1 MKYLTLWLM
10 MLALACL
17 AAADVPLDL
26 TKLANTDFKDDVA
39 NDGKGGWSDQGPEN
53 DMRSFDIKRTDF
65 GGMTFQIIDPAQ
77 NGGKAAMTFDSP
89 RFVTG
94 LKEAKIE
101 FGANQP
107 AAKYL
112 YLLHTSCWNQQKAGT
127 VIGTVEVMFAD
138 GSGIVKNIKSGV
150 DVADWWNPGSISN
163 ALVVERRK
171 AGAVDVGVFLT
182 KLSLHVEREKPV
194 QSITFKSVGNVIW
207 IVAGA
212 TLSSRDLDIA
222 QEHVIYHPNAGW
234 QKVDLS
240 DIRVKAG
247 SALDLTAINPDGPA
261 GQYGRTVLGSDGT
274 LEFVQMPG
282 KRQRFLGYGG
292 LYWTK
297 IEEFADPAKAEVY
310 AVAVRRQGYNIVRP
324 LVLEHYLMLG
334 AKNDLEISP
343 ERLDQLDRLVA
354 ELKNHGVYLYLT
366 LAGYRLGFAASPW
379 LPNDYRSRMYIGE
392 PVIRANWQTF
402 VEKVLNHVNP
412 YTKLAWKDDPA
423 IACVEFYNEEE
434 WGMCNLDVSLT
445 PATRQLYLDKWRM
458 WLLKKYQTREAV
470 AAALQQPELA
480 APQGLESKLELPKGV
495 DAPGAA
501 ARELGLFF
509 LDLSREQMDF
519 CQKTVRNAG
528 YTGLISQ
535 YNCSKRL
542 FDSLVRWE
550 TSPVVSMNVYFEH
563 PTAHNNPG
571 SRVGQNS
578 SIAKI
583 ANYWRSGNATRLAG
597 QPLIITEY
605 NHSFWNPYLYEN
617 GVLFGAYSAF
627 QNFSALIVH
636 EDAVQLRQD
645 HPLTD
650 FGIAQSPVGRAN
662 QFIIACLF
670 QRGDVAPAKGLVEL
684 AVDNAFLSAN
694 GSRAVNA
701 DQSKISLMTG
711 FQLAF
716 PQAPQVSGLKSRRKA
731 DLVINP
737 EPGSVIWGVLNA
749 ATAIEDSP
757 DAGKIMETVAGE
769 LKARKLLPPNNLSD
783 PAQGVFQSDTGE
795 ITLRAK
801 EKTMTVIT
809 PKSEVA
815 AVVVDRPV
823 SLQYLAIKRSSV
835 NAAVAVC
842 TMDGKRV
849 NESARLVLV
858 YATEGVNNDMELSV
872 DRITLYRA
880 GNKEILLRIGQLEAN
895 LNNVNAA
902 KMSLYALAINGER
915 RQKLELI
922 NHDGKLEINIDTGKL
937 KDGPTVFFELVKE
950 EEK

>member
-1 MKYLTLWLM
+1 MKIAVILLM
-10 MLALACL
+10 FAGVCL
-17 AAADVPLDL
+17 GAAEVALDL
-26 TKLANTDFKDDVA
+26 SKVANVDFKDEIA
-39 NDGKGGWSDQGPEN
+39 NDGQGGWSDQGPEN
-53 DMRSFDIKRTDF
+53 DMRSFDVKRTDF
-65 GGMTFQIIDPAQ
+65 GGMTFQILDPAQ
-77 NGGKAAMTFDSP
+77 NGGKAVMTFDSP
-89 RFVTG
+89 HFATG
-94 LKEAKIE
+94 LEAATLDLSDAK
-101 FGANQP
+101 P
-107 AAKYL
+107 AARYL

-138 GSGIVKNIKSGV
+138 GSGIVKNVKSGV
-150 DVADWWNPGSISN
+150 DVADWWSPGSISN

-182 KLSLHVEREKPV
+182 KLPLNVDREKAV
-194 QSITFKSVGNVIW
+194 AKITFKTAGNVVW
-207 IVAGA
+207 IVAAA

-222 QEHVIYHPNAGW
+222 RTHLVYRPDSVW

-240 DIRVKAG
+240 DLRVKAN
-247 SALDLTAINPDGPA
+247 SALDLSAINSDGPA
-261 GQYGRTVLGSDGT
+261 GQYGRTVMGPDGS
-274 LEFVQMPG
+274 LAFAQMPG
-282 KRQRFLGYGG
+282 KKQRFLGYGG

-297 IEEFADPAKAEVY
+297 IEEFADPAKAKEY
-310 AVAVRRQGYNIVRP
+310 AQSVRRQGYNIVRP
-324 LVLEHYLMLG
+324 LVLDHYLMLG

-343 ERLDQLDRLVA
+343 ERLDQIDRLAA
-354 ELKNHGVYLYLT
+354 ELKNQGVYLYLT

-379 LPNDYRSRMYIGE
+379 QANDYRSRMYIGE
-392 PVIRANWQTF
+392 PKIRANWQAFAETL
-402 VEKVLNHVNP
+402 LNHVNP
-412 YTKLAWKDDPA
+412 YTKMAWKDDPA

-434 WGMCNLDVSLT
+434 WGMCNLDVSLL
-445 PATRQLYLDKWRM
+445 PATRQLYLDKWRA

-480 APQGLESKLELPKGV
+480 APGMLETKLELPKGV

-501 ARELGLFF
+501 ARELGCFF

-519 CQKTVRNAG
+519 YQGVVRKIG

-542 FDSLVRWE
+542 LDSLVRWE

-563 PTAHNNPG
+563 PTAHNSPG
-571 SRVGQNS
+571 SRVNQS
-578 SIAKI
+578 SSLAKT

-617 GVLFGAYSAF
+617 GILFGAYSAF

-684 AVDNAFLSAN
+684 EIDNAFLAAN

-711 FQLAF
+711 FHLAF
-716 PQAPQVSGLKSRRKA
+716 TQAPQVAAVKSKRKP
-731 DLVINP
+731 DWVISP

-749 ATAIEDSP
+749 ATAVEDTPGESKTMQQVL
-757 DAGKIMETVAGE
+757 DE
-769 LKARKLLPPNNLSD
+769 LKARKLLAADNLSD
-783 PAQGVFQSDTGE
+783 PAQGIFMSDTGE
-795 ITLRAK
+795 ITLKTRDQ
-801 EKTMTVIT
+801 TMTVIT
-809 PKSEVA
+809 PRSEVA
-815 AVVVDRPV
+815 ALTAKSAVVLHHL
-823 SLQYLAIKRSSV
+823 SIKRTSAD
-835 NAAVAVC
+835 AAVAVC
-842 TMDGKRV
+842 AMDGRSVK
-849 NESARLVLV
+849 ESTRLVLV
-858 YATEGVNNDMELSV
+858 YATEVVNNDMELSA
-872 DRITLYRA
+872 DRITLYRQ
-880 GNKEILLRIGQLEAN
+880 GGREILQRAGQLEAE
-895 LNNVNAA
+895 LGNVNAGG
-902 KMSLYALAINGER
+902 MSLYALAINGER
-915 RQKLELI
+915 REKLEMVKS
-922 NHDGKLEINIDTGKL
+922 DGKLGIKIDTAKL
-937 KDGPTVFFELVKE
+937 KYGPAVFFELVKE
-950 EEK
+950 